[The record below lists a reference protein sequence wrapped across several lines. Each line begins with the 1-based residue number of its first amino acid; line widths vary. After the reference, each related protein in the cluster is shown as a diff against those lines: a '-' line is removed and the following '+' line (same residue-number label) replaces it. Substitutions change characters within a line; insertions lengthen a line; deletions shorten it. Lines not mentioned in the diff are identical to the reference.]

1 MGCALNQDS
10 AGSEGNVNINVRAAF
25 IHVLGDLIQS
35 IGVCIAAII
44 IYMRV
49 SGAGRRRTGS
59 RGPAER
65 RGSGWTRLRSV

>member
-10 AGSEGNVNINVRAAF
+10 AGAEENVNINVRAAF

-49 SGAGRRRTGS
+49 SRGQGAGVS
-59 RGPAER
+59 RP
-65 RGSGWTRLRSV
+65 